1 MTLAVNRTGGVRKHP
16 APGVGPSAWYLVPAL
31 GFFALFALVP
41 LIVALWLS
49 FTSWDA
55 ISAPQFVGLQ
65 NWLSVLADAGTW
77 HSLLLTLEVVLLS
90 WVVQTPISLLLG
102 VFVAGSQRYR
112 AVLAAIYFLP
122 LILSSAAIGLAF
134 KAILDPN
141 FGLGGSFGV
150 GWLRQNWLG
159 NPSLIL
165 PVVVFIIAWQ
175 FVPLHTLLYQG
186 GVRQIPASLYE
197 AAQIDGAGRVQ
208 QFVNITLP
216 QLRNTIVT
224 SSTLMV
230 TGSLTYFDVVFVLT
244 GGVPSSAIN
253 ILPIDMYVTG
263 FSATQFGVA
272 SVLAIILAFIG
283 LALSLLL
290 TRASGFSRMS
300 SEQEGA

>member
-1 MTLAVNRTGGVRKHP
+1 MTLITTRRGGARRRS
-16 APGVGPSAWYLVPAL
+16 ARAAGPSGWYAVPAL
-31 GFFALFALVP
+31 VFFAVFALVP
-41 LIVALWLS
+41 LVVALWLS
-49 FTSWDA
+49 FTTWDA
-55 ISAPQFVGLQ
+55 ISSPTFVGLS
-65 NWLSVLADAGTW
+65 NWTSVLADAGTW
-77 HSLLLTLEVVLLS
+77 HALLLTLEVVVLS

-102 VFVAGSQRYR
+102 VFVAGNQRYR

-141 FGLGGSFGV
+141 FGLGASIGV
-150 GWLRQNWLG
+150 PWLKQNWLG

-197 AAQIDGAGRVQ
+197 AAEIDGAGRWQ
-208 QFVNITLP
+208 QFFAITLP
-216 QLRNTIVT
+216 QLRYTIVT
-224 SSTLMV
+224 SSTLMI

-244 GGVPSSAIN
+244 GGVPSDAIN

-263 FSATQFGVA
+263 FSATQFGTA
-272 SVLAIILAFIG
+272 SALAIILAVIG
-283 LALSLLL
+283 LAISLVL
-290 TRASGFSRMS
+290 TKFSGFTRMTS
-300 SEQEGA
+300 QQEGA